1 MGKEERKSH
10 YSLYVRSARAAPA
23 PGIRESPSVQEG
35 QPEAIKHQTHASA
48 SGVPARWVGFA

>member
-1 MGKEERKSH
+1 MRDGVGKEERKSH
-10 YSLYVRSARAAPA
+10 YSLYVRSAA